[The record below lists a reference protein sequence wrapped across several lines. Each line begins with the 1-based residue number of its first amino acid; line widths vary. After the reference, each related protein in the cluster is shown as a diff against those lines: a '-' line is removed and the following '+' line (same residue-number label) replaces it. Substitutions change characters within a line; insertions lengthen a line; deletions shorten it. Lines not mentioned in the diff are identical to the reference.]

1 MYLRIGDGSWRQIS
15 DCPLCTKGIVLTKDD
30 MEKERE
36 YESLTETFEKIV
48 LIIYPTLI
56 FPRVLGTFSLGR
68 WEKDER
74 IGGAIKRFFS
84 ILFFFFVPRGEIP
97 LFREMRLYRM
107 IS

>member
-1 MYLRIGDGSWRQIS
+1 
-15 DCPLCTKGIVLTKDD
+15 

-84 ILFFFFVPRGEIP
+84 ILFFFCSARRNSVVSRNAIIP
-97 LFREMRLYRM
+97 DD
-107 IS
+107 

>member
-1 MYLRIGDGSWRQIS
+1 
-15 DCPLCTKGIVLTKDD
+15 

-84 ILFFFFVPRGEIP
+84 ILFFFF
-97 LFREMRLYRM
+97 LFRAEKFRCFAKCDYTG
-107 IS
+107 

>member
-56 FPRVLGTFSLGR
+56 FPRVLVLSRSAVG
-68 WEKDER
+68 
-74 IGGAIKRFFS
+74 KRMN
-84 ILFFFFVPRGEIP
+84 G
-97 LFREMRLYRM
+97 
-107 IS
+107 

>member
-1 MYLRIGDGSWRQIS
+1 
-15 DCPLCTKGIVLTKDD
+15 

-68 WEKDER
+68 WEKDEGR
-74 IGGAIKRFFS
+74 
-84 ILFFFFVPRGEIP
+84 
-97 LFREMRLYRM
+97 
-107 IS
+107 